1 MRFISACILVLLST
15 AGGASGKEAFKY
27 PPPDLGPDYV
37 APHTSMPEI
46 THEIPPIVDVT
57 VLRVALTLA
66 SYVAL
71 KKRSRKG
78 IWLLCVAS
86 LVYFGFYRQGCVCP
100 IGAIQSVAE
109 AIFSPTA
116 VISLTV
122 IVFFILPL
130 VFTLF
135 FGRTFCAAVCP
146 LGAIQE
152 VVLIRPLRLPG
163 WLVHAL
169 GILPCVYLALAV
181 LFAATGSAYVICR
194 YDPFIALF
202 RLNGPAGMLVLGGS
216 FLVISMFVGRPYCRF
231 LCPYGLLLGWASKL
245 SWRRVTITPD
255 ECIKCRLCENACPYG
270 AIAAPNADTLP
281 DNRKRGT
288 VALLCMLAGAP
299 LVITAGIWIMVY
311 IAPSMAKMHP
321 TVRLAERISREEAR
335 EVSDSTDA
343 SQAFRESARSTEELN
358 AEAANIRGNITQGSG
373 WAGAFIG
380 LVIALRLIALSTRR
394 AREDYLADRASC
406 VACGRCYEF
415 CPVDPRNRE
424 PHDGED
430 A

>member
-1 MRFISACILVLLST
+1 MRLLAACILVLLST
-15 AGGASGKEAFKY
+15 VGGASGKEAFKY

-46 THEIPPIVDVT
+46 THEIPPIVDVGIL
-57 VLRVALTLA
+57 VIALTLA
-66 SYVAL
+66 SYLAL
-71 KKRSRKG
+71 KKRCRTG
-78 IWLLCVAS
+78 IWLLCAAS

-116 VISLTV
+116 VISLAV
-122 IVFFILPL
+122 IAFFILPL
-130 VFTLF
+130 MFTLF

-146 LGAIQE
+146 LGAMQE
-152 VVLIRPLRLPG
+152 VVLIRPLRLPA
-163 WLVHAL
+163 WLCHAL
-169 GILPCVYLALAV
+169 GLLPVVYLALAV

-202 RLNGPAGMLVLGGS
+202 RLNGPAGMLVLGAC
-216 FLVISMFVGRPYCRF
+216 FLVISLFVGRPYCRF

-245 SWRRVTITPD
+245 SWRRITITPD
-255 ECIKCRLCENACPYG
+255 ECIKCHLCENSCPYG
-270 AIAAPNADTLP
+270 AITTPNEDTLP
-281 DNRKRGT
+281 EDRRRGT
-288 VALLCMLAGAP
+288 VALLCMLLAAP
-299 LVITAGIWIMVY
+299 LVIAASTWIMVY

-321 TVRLAERISREEAR
+321 TVRLAERIKREDDK

-343 SQAFRESARSTEELN
+343 SQAFRESGRSSEELL
-358 AEAANIRGNITQGSG
+358 AEAADIRDNVAQGSG

-380 LVIALRLIALSTRR
+380 LMIALRLISLATRR
-394 AREDYLADRASC
+394 TREDYQADRTSC

-415 CPVDPRNRE
+415 CPVDPRNRA
-424 PHDGED
+424 PLDGGGG
-430 A
+430 

>member
-1 MRFISACILVLLST
+1 MRLLGACILVLLST
-15 AGGASGKEAFKY
+15 TVGASGKEAFKY

-46 THEIPPIVDVT
+46 THEIPPIVDVAIL
-57 VLRVALTLA
+57 VIALTLA
-66 SYVAL
+66 SYLAL
-71 KKRSRKG
+71 KKRSRTG
-78 IWLLCVAS
+78 TWLLCVAS
-86 LVYFGFYRQGCVCP
+86 LAYFGFYRQGCVCP

-109 AIFSPTA
+109 AIFNPA
-116 VISLTV
+116 AAISLAV

-130 VFTLF
+130 MFTLF

-146 LGAIQE
+146 LGAMQE

-163 WLVHAL
+163 WLACAL
-169 GILPCVYLALAV
+169 GLLPCVYLALAV

-202 RLNGPAGMLVLGGS
+202 RMNGPAGMLILGAS

-245 SWRRVTITPD
+245 SWKRVTITPD

-270 AIAAPNADTLP
+270 AITAPNADNLP

-288 VALLCMLAGAP
+288 VALVCMLAVAP
-299 LVITAGIWIMVY
+299 LVIAAGAWIMVRT
-311 IAPSMAKMHP
+311 APSMAKMHP
-321 TVRLAERISREEAR
+321 TVRLAERIGREDAR
-335 EVSDSTDA
+335 EVSDTTDA
-343 SQAFRESARSTEELN
+343 SQAFRESGRPTEELA
-358 AEAANIRGNITQGSG
+358 AEAAEIRRNVTQGSG

-380 LVIALRLIALSTRR
+380 LVIALRLISLATRR
-394 AREDYLADRASC
+394 TREDYQADRASC

-415 CPVDPRNRE
+415 CPVNPRNRA
-424 PHDGED
+424 PQDGGD
-430 A
+430 G

>member
-1 MRFISACILVLLST
+1 LRLLAACILVLLST
-15 AGGASGKEAFKY
+15 VGGASGKEAFKY

-46 THEIPPIVDVT
+46 THEIPPIVDVGIL
-57 VLRVALTLA
+57 VIALTLA
-66 SYVAL
+66 SYLAL
-71 KKRSRKG
+71 KKRCRTG
-78 IWLLCVAS
+78 IWLLCAAS

-116 VISLTV
+116 VISLAV
-122 IVFFILPL
+122 IAFFILPL
-130 VFTLF
+130 MFTLF

-146 LGAIQE
+146 LGAMQE
-152 VVLIRPLRLPG
+152 VVLIRPLRLPA
-163 WLVHAL
+163 WLCHAL
-169 GILPCVYLALAV
+169 GLLPVVYLALAV

-202 RLNGPAGMLVLGGS
+202 RLNGPAGMLVLGAC
-216 FLVISMFVGRPYCRF
+216 FLVISLFVGRPYCRF

-245 SWRRVTITPD
+245 SWRRITITPD
-255 ECIKCRLCENACPYG
+255 ECIKCHLCENSCPYG
-270 AIAAPNADTLP
+270 AITTPNEDTLP
-281 DNRKRGT
+281 EDRRRGT
-288 VALLCMLAGAP
+288 VALLCMLLAAP
-299 LVITAGIWIMVY
+299 LVIAASTWIMVY

-321 TVRLAERISREEAR
+321 TVRLAERIKREDDK

-343 SQAFRESARSTEELN
+343 SQAFRESGRSSEELL
-358 AEAANIRGNITQGSG
+358 AEAADIRDNVAQGSG

-380 LVIALRLIALSTRR
+380 LMIALRLISLATRR
-394 AREDYLADRASC
+394 TREDYQADRTSC

-415 CPVDPRNRE
+415 CPVDPRNRA
-424 PHDGED
+424 PLDGGGG
-430 A
+430 